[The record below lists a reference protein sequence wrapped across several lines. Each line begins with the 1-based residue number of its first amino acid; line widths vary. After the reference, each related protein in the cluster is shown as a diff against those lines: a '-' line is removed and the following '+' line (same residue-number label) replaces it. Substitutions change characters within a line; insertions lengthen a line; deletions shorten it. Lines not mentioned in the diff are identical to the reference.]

1 MCEPLYFSLRETAAA
16 GMDGIRLSD
25 VCAVQGVPEGPLA
38 DVRIPVSGTVT
49 KVSALWTA
57 GTLRTLYPDRLPLS
71 VGAAECRIFLRAKPS
86 GKVSVLLKTVL
97 LAVVMFFGGAVA
109 IMTFHEDVNM
119 RAVLGD
125 IYALFTGEAA
135 QSSPIV
141 SVPYSIGIVAGFV
154 VLLGLVHRRN
164 HKPTLLELSA
174 HEQEKQQRS
183 FMADR
188 ENGG

>member
-16 GMDGIRLSD
+16 STDGIRLSD
-25 VCAVQGVPEGPLA
+25 VCAVQGVTEGPLA

-49 KVSALWTA
+49 KVSALWVA
-57 GTLRTLYPDRLPLS
+57 GTLRALCPDRMPLS
-71 VGAAECRIFLRAKPS
+71 VGAAECRIFLREKPP

-154 VLLGLVHRRN
+154 VLLGLVHRRK

-174 HEQEKQQRS
+174 HEQEKEQRS
-183 FMADR
+183 FMADK
-188 ENGG
+188 EDGG

>member
-1 MCEPLYFSLRETAAA
+1 V
-16 GMDGIRLSD
+16 G
-25 VCAVQGVPEGPLA
+25 
-38 DVRIPVSGTVT
+38 
-49 KVSALWTA
+49 ALWA
-57 GTLRTLYPDRLPLS
+57 AETLRALYPGRVPLS
-71 VGAAECRIFLRAKPS
+71 VGATECRVFLREKQPGRLAA
-86 GKVSVLLKTVL
+86 LLKTAL
-97 LAVVMFFGGAVA
+97 LAAVMFFGGAVA

-154 VLLGLVHRRN
+154 VLLGLVHRRK

-174 HEQEKQQRS
+174 HEQKKEQRS
-183 FMADR
+183 FMADK